1 MIFIGIDPGKKGSMA
16 IIDGKGEAA
25 PMVIPFKEITWI
37 DALKMLDAFHCR
49 AVVEKVGAMP
59 GQGVTS
65 MFNFGMNFGW
75 IQGVLDALNIS
86 YELVS
91 PQKWK
96 KEFGLTSDKS
106 ESIRTAQRLFPGVS
120 LKTGEKSRV
129 ESDGMAEALLI
140 AEYARSKLGG
150 E

>member
-1 MIFIGIDPGKKGSMA
+1 
-16 IIDGKGEAA
+16 
-25 PMVIPFKEITWI
+25 
-37 DALKMLDAFHCR
+37 
-49 AVVEKVGAMP
+49 
-59 GQGVTS
+59 

-75 IQGVLDALNIS
+75 IQGVLDALNIP

-140 AEYARSKLGG
+140 AEYARRKLGG